1 MVKMRFFTIIT
12 LMLFTAVTAVSGQSY
27 EEEIG
32 FTFVKAKYLLET
44 DRYDEA
50 VREFNRVI
58 KLNPSMEDVLAL
70 RAYAKYQLGAYL
82 GTKKDILKYIEL
94 KGISAESVSLL
105 AKAEYQLSEFDAAL
119 NSLTTALQL
128 IKDDAEL
135 YEYRATI
142 YLDRDLKLKACQ
154 DYESA
159 ARLGNNRAAITA
171 KKLCG
176 VTVTPQKPEEENTE
190 EDEGDV
196 TILSDVREKEDSSK
210 EDSSKEDELKSED
223 ENPSSSDIKEEDTMM
238 GDPTEEEDPDLLEE
252 EPVVSEEPAI
262 DPRLLDD
269 SENEIEIDE
278 DLLIV
283 ITGQGLGSREIKQ
296 QPNILILSDKSG
308 DVVIDV
314 CVSRGGRVVSTAL
327 NQGSSTIN
335 KKSLIS
341 LALRKSKEFWFEKSD
356 LKEQCGQIV
365 FRVKGS

>member
-1 MVKMRFFTIIT
+1 MRFFTIMT
-12 LMLFTAVTAVSGQSY
+12 LMLLTAVNTVSAQSY

-58 KLNPSMEDVLAL
+58 KLNPSMDNVLAL

-94 KGISAESVSLL
+94 KGVSAESVSLL
-105 AKAEYQLSEFDAAL
+105 AKAEYQLSEFDASL
-119 NSLTTALQL
+119 NSLSTALEL

-135 YEYRATI
+135 YEFRATI

-159 ARLGNNRAAITA
+159 AKLGNNRAAITA

-176 VTVTPQKPEEENTE
+176 VSVTPQKPKEEKTEKKE
-190 EDEGDV
+190 EDS
-196 TILSDVREKEDSSK
+196 TILSDVREKEDSDDDSK
-210 EDSSKEDELKSED
+210 V
-223 ENPSSSDIKEEDTMM
+223 EE
-238 GDPTEEEDPDLLEE
+238 TEENTSESDDALEDDTAEIPTGGDDIDILDEE
-252 EPVVSEEPAI
+252 EPVIPEEPAV

-269 SENEIEIDE
+269 SENELEIDE
-278 DLLIV
+278 DLIIV
-283 ITGQGLGSREIKQ
+283 IKGQGLGSREIKQ

-314 CVSRGGRVVSTAL
+314 CVSRGGRVVSTSF
-327 NQGSSTIN
+327 NQGESTII

-365 FRVKGS
+365 FRVKGT